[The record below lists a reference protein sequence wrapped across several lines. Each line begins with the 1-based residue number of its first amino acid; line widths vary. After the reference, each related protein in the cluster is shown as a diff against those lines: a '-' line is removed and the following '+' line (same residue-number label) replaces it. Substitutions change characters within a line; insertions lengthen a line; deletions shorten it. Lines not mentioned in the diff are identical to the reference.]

1 MTRSVIQR
9 SGHSDKAGLKFCN
22 RRNGELQTTTN
33 MRTVVPNSGAA
44 NGANSR
50 LVELKKSIARV
61 VKGKEDVIQLALTAL
76 LARGHL
82 LIEDVPGV
90 GKTTLAQAL
99 ARSFQCSFQRIQFT
113 SDMLPSDVIGVSVYN
128 PAAQHFEFKPGPIFA
143 NVVVADEINR
153 TTPKTQ
159 SALLEAMNESQI
171 TVDNHTHALP
181 KPFLVLATQ
190 NPIEH
195 HGTYPL
201 PESQLDRFL
210 MRIRMGYPARES
222 EKEIIRNGSGHAL
235 AEKAAP
241 LMDAADV
248 VAMQEEVG
256 KVKVDESLLDYAME
270 IIDRTRQ
277 TEQLTLGVS
286 PRGAVMLHRAA
297 QARAFLEGRDYCLP
311 DDFKRLIVP
320 VFAHRVVVSSRYVS
334 TQKKS
339 EQAEAILGEI
349 LETTRVPI

>member
-1 MTRSVIQR
+1 MANVT
-9 SGHSDKAGLKFCN
+9 
-22 RRNGELQTTTN
+22 
-33 MRTVVPNSGAA
+33 RTVAT
-44 NGANSR
+44 NGASTKLADLR
-50 LVELKKSIARV
+50 KSISRV

-76 LARGHL
+76 FARGHL

-128 PAAQHFEFKPGPIFA
+128 PAAQQFEFKPGPIFA

-210 MRIRMGYPARES
+210 MRIRMGYPGRES
-222 EKEIIRNGSGHAL
+222 EKEIIRNGSGHAP
-235 AEKAAP
+235 AEKIAP
-241 LMDAADV
+241 PMDAADV
-248 VAMQEEVG
+248 VAMQESVG
-256 KVKVDESLLDYAME
+256 KVKVDESLLDYALE

-339 EQAEAILGEI
+339 EQAEAILREI